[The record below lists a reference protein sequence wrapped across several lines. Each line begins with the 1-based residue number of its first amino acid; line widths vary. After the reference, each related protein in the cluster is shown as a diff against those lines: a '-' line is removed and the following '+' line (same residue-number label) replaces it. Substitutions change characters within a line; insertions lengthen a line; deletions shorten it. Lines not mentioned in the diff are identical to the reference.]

1 MENALLVGL
10 SRQVA
15 LQRELDVI
23 ANNVANIGTAGFK
36 ARSLRFNEYL
46 MDGAKFDAF
55 EKSDQPLS
63 YVIDKGSGLDMTS
76 GTIEATGN
84 PLNAAIV
91 GNGLFVVTTP
101 QGERYTR
108 NGSFQVDGSGRL
120 VTSEGL
126 AVMGDGGP
134 ITFGPNETNIGIGQ
148 DGTISSSAGEKGKLR
163 IVSVPDPK
171 ALQSDGSS
179 LIKTD
184 TPLPPA
190 GATVRVQGGAVEH
203 SNVRPVIE
211 MSRLIEVN
219 RAYANIA
226 GMLQRSDE
234 LRRTA
239 VEKLAGLAA

>member
-1 MENALLVGL
+1 MENGLLIGL

-36 ARSLRFNEYL
+36 ARSLRFSEYL
-46 MDGAKFDAF
+46 MDKAKFDAF
-55 EKSDQPLS
+55 DKPDQPLS
-63 YVIDKGSGLDMTS
+63 YVVDKGSGLDMTS
-76 GTIEATGN
+76 GSVEATGN

-91 GNGLFVVTTP
+91 GDGLFVVNTP

-108 NGSFQVDGSGRL
+108 NGSFVLDGAGRL
-120 VTSEGL
+120 VTTEGY
-126 AVMGDGGP
+126 AVLGDGGP
-134 ITFGPNETNIGIGQ
+134 ITFGASETNVAIGQ
-148 DGTISSSAGEKGKLR
+148 DGTISTSAGPKGKLR

-171 ALQSDGSS
+171 ALQSEGDS
-179 LIKTD
+179 LIRTD
-184 TPLPPA
+184 APLPPA
-190 GATVRVQGGAVEH
+190 GATVRVQGGAVER

-234 LRRTA
+234 LRRSA
-239 VEKLAGLAA
+239 VEKLAGLT

>member
-1 MENALLVGL
+1 MENALLIGL

-36 ARSLRFNEYL
+36 SRSLRFSEYM
-46 MDGAKFDAF
+46 MDQAKFDAF
-55 EKSDQPLS
+55 DKPDQPLS
-63 YVIDKGSGLDMTS
+63 YVVDKGSGLDMTS

-91 GNGLFVVTTP
+91 GNGLFVVNTA

-108 NGSFQVDGSGRL
+108 NGSFQLDSTGRL
-120 VTSEGL
+120 VTSEGQ

-134 ITFGPNETNIGIGQ
+134 ISFSPSETDIAIGQ
-148 DGTISSSAGEKGKLR
+148 DGTISTSAGPKGKLR
-163 IVSVPDPK
+163 IVAVNDPK
-171 ALQSDGSS
+171 ALQSEGSS

-184 TPLPPA
+184 APLPPA

-226 GMLQRSDE
+226 GMLQRSDD
-234 LRRTA
+234 LRRSA
-239 VEKLAGLAA
+239 VEKLAGLT

>member
-1 MENALLVGL
+1 MENGILIGL

-46 MDGAKFDAF
+46 MDQAKFDAF
-55 EKSDQPLS
+55 EKPDQPLS
-63 YVIDKGSGLDMTS
+63 YVIDRGSGLDMTS
-76 GTIEATGN
+76 GTIEPTGN

-91 GNGLFVVTTP
+91 GNGLFVVNTP

-108 NGSFQVDGSGRL
+108 NGSFVLDGSGRL
-120 VTSEGL
+120 VTSEGH

-134 ITFGPNETNIGIGQ
+134 ITFGANETNIGIGA
-148 DGTISSSAGEKGKLR
+148 DGTISTSAGEKGKLR
-163 IVSVPDPK
+163 IVGVADPA

-190 GATVRVQGGAVEH
+190 AATVRVQGGAVEH

-219 RAYANIA
+219 RAYANIS

-239 VEKLAGLAA
+239 IEKLAGLAA